1 MTFKTTLSAAL
12 CVDASTLIVDG
23 YAVDDDMVQFTFPSY
38 LDPKGPRNVTIV
50 EIDLSSYDHGE
61 YTFLDQEV
69 EVDDEGRFDVV
80 DDECE
85 IFSFEVRVSR
95 PLKETDL

>member
-1 MTFKTTLSAAL
+1 MKSTTTWCNSPPPATWTPKTRAT
-12 CVDASTLIVDG
+12 
-23 YAVDDDMVQFTFPSY
+23 P
-38 LDPKGPRNVTIV
+38 PKI

-69 EVDDEGRFDVV
+69 KVDDEGRFDVV